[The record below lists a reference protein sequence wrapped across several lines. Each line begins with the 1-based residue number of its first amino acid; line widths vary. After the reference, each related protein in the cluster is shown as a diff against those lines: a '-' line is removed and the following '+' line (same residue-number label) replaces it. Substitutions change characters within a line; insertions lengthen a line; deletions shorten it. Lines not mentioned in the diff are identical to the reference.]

1 MFLIGA
7 RDVFKVASSH
17 SWEIGGP
24 FGKKLQLFSMCS
36 SLQSCFSVV
45 TVWQPPAP
53 KRNMLKDQGGG
64 CNIFNDL
71 TL

>member
-36 SLQSCFSVV
+36 SL
-45 TVWQPPAP
+45 
-53 KRNMLKDQGGG
+53 
-64 CNIFNDL
+64 
-71 TL
+71 